1 MVVEKKPDLEEL
13 VKRVEQNESSLM
25 PMEMRLKLIRD
36 IMGLKVDQP
45 AEYAII
51 TGCRSPYTFKH
62 LANFGALLHYLGTGY
77 TLLSAETCCG
87 ESYMKGVDHK
97 NPEENSAYE
106 AFARQL
112 SGRNIE
118 RIRNLGINKIITVC
132 AGCMTRYSHMWG
144 DSGLEILYYP
154 QYLLPRLEGMCLE
167 MEINYYEGC
176 HQYHRTPK
184 YQIDTKTSKE
194 LIGKVKG
201 LTVTKTLPNYCCRN
215 LAEKIFAASD
225 RPVIVTPTGCC
236 AGILPQKR
244 TVASPVVKQLTEVL
258 CEALGLR
265 WTLDGKIIREV
276 SHV

>member
-1 MVVEKKPDLEEL
+1 MVLEKKPDLKEL

-36 IMGLKVDQP
+36 IMGLRVDEP

-51 TGCRSPYTFKH
+51 TGCRSPSTFKH
-62 LANFGALLHYLGTGY
+62 LAYFGSLLHYLGTSY

-87 ESYMKGVDHK
+87 ESYIQKVDHK
-97 NPEENSAYE
+97 NPEENAAYE

-118 RIRNLGINKIITVC
+118 RIRKLGINKIITVC
-132 AGCMTRYSHMWG
+132 AGCITRYSHMWG
-144 DSGLEILYYP
+144 DSGMEILYYP
-154 QYLLPRLEGMCLE
+154 QYLLPRLEGMHLE
-167 MEINYYEGC
+167 VEVNYYEGC
-176 HQYHRTPK
+176 HQHHRTPEF
-184 YQIDTKTSKE
+184 QIDTKTSKE

-225 RPVIVTPTGCC
+225 RPIIVTPTSCC

-244 TVASPVVKQLTEVL
+244 TASSPVVKQLTEVL
-258 CEALGLR
+258 CESLGIR
-265 WTLDGKIIREV
+265 WTLDGKIIREA